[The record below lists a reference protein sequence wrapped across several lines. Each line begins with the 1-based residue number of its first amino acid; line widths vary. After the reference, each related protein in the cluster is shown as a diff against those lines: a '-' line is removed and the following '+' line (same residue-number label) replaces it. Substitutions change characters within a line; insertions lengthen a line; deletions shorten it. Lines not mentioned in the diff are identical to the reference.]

1 MLRLGGSVKSQTTSA
16 AIDNVSKKSPTSL
29 FYLPSQAKNPAESFS
44 RIATTTNANP
54 GPNTWIS
61 NSVVPFPRADDDR
74 FNAQHMPPKQVDQ
87 AAVERATRMWR
98 ESPKYPGE
106 GNARFFQYALA
117 LRSAGISLNDIEQ
130 KLRDEAGFGRSPGE
144 RRAQIP
150 SIMKTLGQSFK
161 KFE

>member
-1 MLRLGGSVKSQTTSA
+1 MTNSMPSTCRQSKSIRLLWKEQLGCGGK
-16 AIDNVSKKSPTSL
+16 
-29 FYLPSQAKNPAESFS
+29 
-44 RIATTTNANP
+44 
-54 GPNTWIS
+54 
-61 NSVVPFPRADDDR
+61 
-74 FNAQHMPPKQVDQ
+74 
-87 AAVERATRMWR
+87 
-98 ESPKYPGE
+98 SPKYPGE

>member
-1 MLRLGGSVKSQTTSA
+1 MFPRRARRACFIFPLKRKIRLKAFPGLRRRQTQ
-16 AIDNVSKKSPTSL
+16 ILDP
-29 FYLPSQAKNPAESFS
+29 
-44 RIATTTNANP
+44 I
-54 GPNTWIS
+54 TWIS

-144 RRAQIP
+144 RRAQIR

>member
-1 MLRLGGSVKSQTTSA
+1 MFPRRARRACFIFPLKRKTRLKAFPGLRRRQTQ
-16 AIDNVSKKSPTSL
+16 ILDP
-29 FYLPSQAKNPAESFS
+29 
-44 RIATTTNANP
+44 
-54 GPNTWIS
+54 TWIS

-87 AAVERATRMWR
+87 AAVERAARMWR

-130 KLRDEAGFGRSPGE
+130 KLRDEAEFGRSPGE